1 MFPESFIFSDIY
13 YPYPTSLINS
23 IYYLKDSFPS
33 LLNKKRHSDSNEL
46 ENLEINPI
54 ANNFNNIDN
63 SINKEDIYF
72 YQNIKTEE
80 KTVNKGTKSKKDIF
94 YLKKINKNLGRRK
107 KNRVY
112 SSKTVNDKF
121 RENNITPVIKRR
133 LINSSLSYINKK
145 ISLNYNEEKEKD
157 KYLLKKIKPNFVKAK
172 NKKEERQYLSKKISE
187 IFSDDLSSKYS
198 RFKNEKDFNKKLIS
212 KIIKENKAKEV
223 IEIFN
228 STLVEMYEKY
238 ISNEIADF
246 CLNADLDEIK
256 KKNEKKY
263 VEEFEEKAKRLIK
276 IINKKERAK

>member
-13 YPYPTSLINS
+13 YPYPTSLYNS
-23 IYYLKDSFPS
+23 IYYLKDDFPS

-63 SINKEDIYF
+63 SINEEDIHL

-94 YLKKINKNLGRRK
+94 YFKRINKNLGRRK

-145 ISLNYNEEKEKD
+145 ISLYYNEEKKKD

>member
-23 IYYLKDSFPS
+23 IYYLKDDFPS
-33 LLNKKRHSDSNEL
+33 LLNKKRHSDSHEL

-72 YQNIKTEE
+72 YQNTKTEE

-94 YLKKINKNLGRRK
+94 YFKRINKNLGRRK

-145 ISLNYNEEKEKD
+145 ITLYYNEEKKKD

>member
-1 MFPESFIFSDIY
+1 MFPESFIFSYIY
-13 YPYPTSLINS
+13 YPYRTSLINS

-94 YLKKINKNLGRRK
+94 YFKRINKNLGRRK

>member
-13 YPYPTSLINS
+13 YPYPTSLYNS
-23 IYYLKDSFPS
+23 IYYLKDDFPS

-63 SINKEDIYF
+63 SINEEDIHL

-94 YLKKINKNLGRRK
+94 YFKRINKNLGRRK

>member
-1 MFPESFIFSDIY
+1 MFPESFIFSYIY
-13 YPYPTSLINS
+13 YPYRTSLINS

-145 ISLNYNEEKEKD
+145 ISLYYNEEKEKD

>member
-33 LLNKKRHSDSNEL
+33 LLNKKRHSDSNEF

-80 KTVNKGTKSKKDIF
+80 KTVNKGTKSKKVIF
-94 YLKKINKNLGRRK
+94 YFKSINKNLGRRK

-145 ISLNYNEEKEKD
+145 ISLYYNEEKEKD

-198 RFKNEKDFNKKLIS
+198 RFKNEKDFNKKLIN

-276 IINKKERAK
+276 IINKKEREK